1 MKNNDILNHLWM
13 QGETLDVDFKMFILQ
28 FWQDR
33 FTFIRDDINEAI

>member
-1 MKNNDILNHLWM
+1 M

-33 FTFIRDDINEAI
+33 FTFYQRDNINEAT